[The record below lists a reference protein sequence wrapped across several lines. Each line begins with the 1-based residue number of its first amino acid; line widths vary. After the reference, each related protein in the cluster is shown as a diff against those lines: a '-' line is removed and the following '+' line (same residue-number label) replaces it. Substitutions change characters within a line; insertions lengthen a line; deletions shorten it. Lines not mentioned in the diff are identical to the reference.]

1 MILQRDCR
9 VAGGFAVSSG
19 THNLMT
25 QDFNRDGDGRQ
36 WLESRNSVTRDS
48 LEFAARGG
56 LVQADATGGDIGLE
70 VVFAFNGR
78 TGEATEHSDLPD
90 VG

>member
-19 THNLMT
+19 THNWMT

-48 LEFAARGG
+48 LEFAARRG
-56 LVQADATGGDIGLE
+56 LVQADAAGGDAGLE
-70 VVFAFNGR
+70 VVFALDGGTR
-78 TGEATEHSDLPD
+78 EPTEHSDLAD
-90 VG
+90 VR